1 MLKCRTRILS
11 FRVSEEEYLQIV
23 RASSQS
29 GAYSVSDW
37 ARDTIRQHTLAHNDD
52 DLLARIVALER
63 ELHTVSELLQAQRS
77 KLAASQ
83 CS

>member
-1 MLKCRTRILS
+1 
-11 FRVSEEEYLQIV
+11 
-23 RASSQS
+23 
-29 GAYSVSDW
+29 
-37 ARDTIRQHTLAHNDD
+37 
-52 DLLARIVALER
+52 VALER